1 MFCNW
6 RNSFGIHGFFCCFFH
21 LNVSIKSPKC
31 FCIHGSFQFS
41 NTWIIIS
48 QEKICEKLFFTALSI
63 DTSTAMLRIV
73 HRKTFEQAWIL
84 LNFNLRCAAY
94 NIMGQFYVRTDINW
108 WVNWYLSIDSNGE
121 LARKSEI
128 CVLLLNYGNVC
139 FMLHLQ
145 SSKSFACY

>member
-1 MFCNW
+1 MNIPRNKVHINCIYPKDSSFRKNLLQMIQISHSWIFQLTFHSKLFCNW

-63 DTSTAMLRIV
+63 DTSTAV
-73 HRKTFEQAWIL
+73 VENSPPK
-84 LNFNLRCAAY
+84 NF
-94 NIMGQFYVRTDINW
+94 RTSMN
-108 WVNWYLSIDSNGE
+108 
-121 LARKSEI
+121 
-128 CVLLLNYGNVC
+128 
-139 FMLHLQ
+139 
-145 SSKSFACY
+145 SFKF